1 MFVRSPVLIS
11 KHYFFYKNIMLLL
24 LLRKGELTIS
34 INIYYYVFYII
45 YTFIYIYFIYILYI
59 YIFYKHFIIWD
70 KPLEMHHLIFKGVL
84 CMCIYIYIYIYI
96 YILQSWPKI
105 SAPLVNMIKK
115 AVKNYLHC

>member
-1 MFVRSPVLIS
+1 
-11 KHYFFYKNIMLLL
+11 MLLL

-59 YIFYKHFIIWD
+59 YIYIYIANLIIWD

-84 CMCIYIYIYIYI
+84 CMYICIYTYIYI

-115 AVKNYLHC
+115 AVKNNLHC